1 MDVHEAEQRYKCKT
15 CEKTFH
21 LKWRLNKHE
30 ENHTRKNVKH
40 CRYFSKQ
47 ELCPYEAIGCKFLH
61 VQIQFCTIDDCQ
73 DLLCPLTHQNV
84 INVEEA
90 PNGEDE
96 DKDKDK
102 EEIPELEEN
111 QCHLC
116 RIQLQT
122 KDDLYNHVQE
132 NHEEYFLGMMEV
144 ATRMRM
150 SSSMI

>member
-61 VQIQFCTIDDCQ
+61 VQTELCTIDDCQ
-73 DLLCPLTHQNV
+73 DITHQNV
-84 INVEEA
+84 INIEEA
-90 PNGEDE
+90 TNGEDKN
-96 DKDKDK
+96 KDE

-111 QCHLC
+111 PCHLC

-122 KDDLYNHVQE
+122 KDDLYNHVQV
-132 NHEEYFLGMMEV
+132 NHEEHFLRMMEV
-144 ATRMRM
+144 AARMRM